1 MMKKIFLL
9 SFTVATVFSG
19 FSATAYAESSF
30 SGGIDEYEGTLYGTR
45 NTGDP
50 EYPCKGRTIRVCGRI
65 KYKKSNS
72 YTVNGMTTYTCDKEV
87 FDADGNNIYLG
98 NETVTVPE
106 GLDFAEALHQHVVE
120 VYGMQY
126 AETAPDF
133 DGGGDF
139 NIRN

>member
-1 MMKKIFLL
+1 MSMK
-9 SFTVATVFSG
+9 
-19 FSATAYAESSF
+19 EQ
-30 SGGIDEYEGTLYGTR
+30 LYGTR